1 MSEFVFLTPWWL
13 TALFPLALLLG
24 WFTLRAKRH
33 ALIAP
38 HLAKAMGLSDKKH
51 NAAIVII
58 SISWLLAVLAL
69 AGPSFESQTRPS
81 YSNSNARIL
90 VMDMSLSMYATDI
103 KPNRLT
109 QARYKALDLLT
120 QWQEGSTGLVAYAG
134 DAYTVSPLTTDTAT
148 LSNLVPNLSPD
159 IMPYPGADA
168 ARAVQLA
175 IDMMKNAGL
184 AQGDIVLFADDI
196 DSQEQA
202 QIETQLT
209 NTRWKLVILG
219 IGTQAGAPITLSDG
233 SLLKNAQGQT
243 VVAKTNF
250 ANMQSLAQNING
262 LFTPI
267 SLDNS
272 DVAMIAKLDQN
283 EQPHS
288 TTKSQQMVKERVNNG
303 YWLVLLLIIPCLLLF
318 RRGVIFSL
326 LLLFIPSLHS
336 NSVQASP
343 WLNSNQQAK
352 KAFDAKEYQAA
363 SEQFTDLEWKGIAQ
377 YQAGEYQAAVETLSQ
392 LPQDSVRV
400 QYNLANAYA
409 QNGELEKA
417 QTLYEEVL
425 KRDPNHKDAQHNL
438 EIVKKAQQQQQQQQQ
453 QQSGEPSDQ
462 NRSENKNNAQNK
474 NDAQQQDGEQTG
486 DKSDKQS
493 AGSPQDDGSQSSPQS
508 AQSKDEQSERSKAN
522 TADESPASQQPT
534 EATQT
539 NESMNNEDE
548 VSDKEASEQQTQ
560 KQSQQQGDSQTVD
573 PQLRKLEQVESA
585 RDPSGLLKAQLLLQ
599 ARQRQED
606 QAQPPQNNSKKW

>member
-33 ALIAP
+33 SLIAP
-38 HLAKAMGLSDKKH
+38 HLAKAMGLNAKKH

-58 SISWLLAVLAL
+58 GISWLIAVLAL

-81 YSNSNARIL
+81 YSNSNARVL

-175 IDMMKNAGL
+175 IDIMKNAGL
-184 AQGDIVLFADDI
+184 AQGDIVLLTDDI

-288 TTKSQQMVKERVNNG
+288 TTKSQQRVKERVNNG
-303 YWLVLLLIIPCLLLF
+303 YWLVLILIIPCLLLF

-326 LLLFIPSLHS
+326 LLLFIPTLHS

-377 YQAGEYQAAVETLSQ
+377 YQAGEYHAAVETLSQ
-392 LPQDSVRV
+392 LPQDSARV

-438 EIVKKAQQQQQQQQQ
+438 EIVKKAQQQQQQQ
-453 QQSGEPSDQ
+453 SGEPSDPNQDQ
-462 NRSENKNNAQNK
+462 NHSENKNNEQNK
-474 NDAQQQDGEQTG
+474 NDEQ
-486 DKSDKQS
+486 SDN
-493 AGSPQDDGSQSSPQS
+493 SPQNDGSQSSPQS

-539 NESMNNEDE
+539 NGSMNNEDE

-560 KQSQQQGDSQTVD
+560 KQPQGDSQTVD

-606 QAQPPQNNSKKW
+606 QAQPQQNNSKKW

>member
-33 ALIAP
+33 SLIAP
-38 HLAKAMGLSDKKH
+38 HLAKAMGLNAKKH

-58 SISWLLAVLAL
+58 GISWLIAVLAL

-81 YSNSNARIL
+81 YSNSNARVL

-175 IDMMKNAGL
+175 IDIMKNAGL
-184 AQGDIVLFADDI
+184 AQGDIVLLADDI
-196 DSQEQA
+196 DSQEQT

-250 ANMQSLAQNING
+250 ANMQSLAQTING

-288 TTKSQQMVKERVNNG
+288 TTKSQQRVKERVNNG

-326 LLLFIPSLHS
+326 LLLFIPTLHS

-377 YQAGEYQAAVETLSQ
+377 YQAGEYHAAVETLSQ
-392 LPQDSVRV
+392 LPQDSARV

-438 EIVKKAQQQQQQQQQ
+438 EIVKKAQQQQQQQ
-453 QQSGEPSDQ
+453 SGEPSDPNQDQ
-462 NRSENKNNAQNK
+462 NHSENKNNEQNK
-474 NDAQQQDGEQTG
+474 NDEQQDGEQTE

-493 AGSPQDDGSQSSPQS
+493 DNSPQNDGSQSSPQS
-508 AQSKDEQSERSKAN
+508 AQSKDEQSERSKVN
-522 TADESPASQQPT
+522 TADESPASQQQT

-560 KQSQQQGDSQTVD
+560 KQSQQQGDSQTID